1 MFKNIVKFM
10 GAILI
15 FGGILVGASFGSD
28 SAGPGNVP
36 LPGNEIGG
44 PGNVNL
50 PTGSEKLD

>member
-1 MFKNIVKFM
+1 MFKNMIKVL
-10 GAILI
+10 GVVVVA
-15 FGGILVGASFGSD
+15 GGIVAGASLGSE

-36 LPGNEIGG
+36 LPGSDLGG